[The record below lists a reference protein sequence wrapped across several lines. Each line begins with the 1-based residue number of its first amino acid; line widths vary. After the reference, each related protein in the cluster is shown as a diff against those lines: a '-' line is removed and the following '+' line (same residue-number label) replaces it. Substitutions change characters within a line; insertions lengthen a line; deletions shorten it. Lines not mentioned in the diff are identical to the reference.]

1 MKVITVKNYNEMS
14 KKAAE
19 ILIKEINKNPDLTA
33 GFATGKTQLGFYKR
47 LVKSNNDFSKITSFN
62 LDEFYPI
69 KKTDKKSYYLYM
81 FKNFFNKVNIKKSNI
96 NLLNGNARD
105 YKKECKN
112 YESKIKKNPIDIQFL
127 GLGENGHIAYNEP
140 GSKLN
145 SRTRLVN
152 LTKSTIKRK
161 KGPKNGLSMG
171 IKTILSAKKI
181 VLLASG
187 KGKAKAVRCMVKGKI
202 GEDCP
207 ASFLRKHKN
216 VIVIIDKKAGSLL

>member
-1 MKVITVKNYNEMS
+1 MRVITVKNYNEMS
-14 KKAAE
+14 KLAAE
-19 ILIKEINKNPDLTA
+19 ILIKELKKKSDLTI
-33 GFATGKTQLGFYKR
+33 GLATGKTQLGVYKR
-47 LVKSNNDFSKITSFN
+47 LVKSKGDFSKIKSFN

-81 FKNFFNKVNIKKSNI
+81 FKNFFNKINIKKSNI
-96 NLLNGNARD
+96 NLLNGNAKD
-105 YKKECKN
+105 HKKECKS
-112 YESKIKKNPIDIQFL
+112 YENKIKKSPIDIQFL

-140 GSKLN
+140 GSKYN

-152 LTKSTIKRK
+152 LTESTIKRK
-161 KGPKNGLSMG
+161 RGPKKGLSMG

-187 KGKAKAVRCMVKGKI
+187 KKKAKAVKCMIKGKI

-216 VIVIIDKKAGSLL
+216 VIIIIDKKAGSLL